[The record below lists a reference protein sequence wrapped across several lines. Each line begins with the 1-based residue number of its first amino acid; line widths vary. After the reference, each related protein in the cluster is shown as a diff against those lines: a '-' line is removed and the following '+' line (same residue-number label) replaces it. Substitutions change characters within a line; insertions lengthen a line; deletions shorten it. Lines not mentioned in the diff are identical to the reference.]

1 MKKKFLVTG
10 GAGFIGSYLT
20 EALLDAGHSVVVADN
35 FSTGSRENLAA
46 VAENPDLKII
56 ELDITVDDIQLDN
69 LIKECDVL
77 IHLAAAVGVEMV
89 VNDPIH
95 TLSTNVKGTENV
107 LGPAAKYKKRTIVAS
122 TSEVYGKSD
131 NDTFTETDDLHLG
144 SPYRSRWSYACSKL
158 LDEFYVMAYCQNQG
172 LPGTIVRFF
181 NTVGPRQTGRY
192 GMVVPRFAQA
202 AVNGETVKVYGDGEQ
217 SRCFCHVKDVVRA
230 LLLLIGNE
238 KAIGN
243 IYNIGSQELVSIS
256 ELAQRVIARSGSSST
271 IEYIPYEK
279 AYAKGFEDMRRRRPN
294 TTALHKLTGWQVEHT
309 LDDILDDVVASLKK

>member
-46 VAENPDLKII
+46 VAGNPDLKII

-243 IYNIGSQELVSIS
+243 IYNIGSQELVTIS
-256 ELAQRVIARSGSSST
+256 ELAQRVIARCGSSSA

-294 TTALHKLTGWQVEHT
+294 TTALYNLTGWKVEHT
-309 LDDILDDVVASLKK
+309 LNDILDDVIASLKK

>member
-1 MKKKFLVTG
+1 MMKKFLITG

-20 EALLDAGHSVVVADN
+20 EALLAQGNAVTVADN

-46 VAENPDLKII
+46 VEGNPSLRIV
-56 ELDITVDDIQLDN
+56 ELDITQDGSMLDE
-69 LIKECDVL
+69 LVAECDVL

-158 LDEFYVMAYCQNQG
+158 LDEFYVMAYCQNEG

-202 AVNGETVKVYGDGEQ
+202 ALNGEPVKVYGDGEQ

-230 LLLLIGNE
+230 LMLLIDRPE
-238 KAIGN
+238 AIGN
-243 IYNIGSQELVSIS
+243 IYNIGSQELVTIS

-271 IEYIPYEK
+271 LEYIPYEK
-279 AYAKGFEDMRRRRPN
+279 AYANGFEDMRRRRPN
-294 TTALHKLTGWQVEHT
+294 TSALSALTGWKVEHT
-309 LDDILDDVVASLKK
+309 LNDILDDVLASLKK

>member
-46 VAENPDLKII
+46 VAGNPDLKII
-56 ELDITVDDIQLDN
+56 ELDITVDDIRLDE
-69 LIKECDVL
+69 LIRECDVL

>member
-20 EALLDAGHSVVVADN
+20 EALLKQGHSIVVADN
-35 FSTGSRENLAA
+35 FSTGSIENLSA
-46 VAENPDLKII
+46 VAEHPDLQVV
-56 ELDITVDDIQLDN
+56 ELDITRDGELLEKLVR
-69 LIKECDVL
+69 ECDVL

-202 AVNGETVKVYGDGEQ
+202 AVKGETVKVYGDGEQ

-230 LLLLIGNE
+230 LLLLIDKE
-238 KAIGN
+238 EAVGN
-243 IYNIGSQELVSIS
+243 IYNIGSQELVTIS
-256 ELAQRVIARSGSSST
+256 ELAQRVIARCGSSSA

-294 TTALHKLTGWQVEHT
+294 TTALYNLTGWKVEHT
-309 LDDILDDVVASLKK
+309 LNDILDDVIASLKK

>member
-56 ELDITVDDIQLDN
+56 ELDITVNDIQLDN

>member
-56 ELDITVDDIQLDN
+56 ELDITVDDIQLDS

-192 GMVVPRFAQA
+192 GMVVPRFALA

>member
-56 ELDITVDDIQLDN
+56 ELDITVDDIQLDS